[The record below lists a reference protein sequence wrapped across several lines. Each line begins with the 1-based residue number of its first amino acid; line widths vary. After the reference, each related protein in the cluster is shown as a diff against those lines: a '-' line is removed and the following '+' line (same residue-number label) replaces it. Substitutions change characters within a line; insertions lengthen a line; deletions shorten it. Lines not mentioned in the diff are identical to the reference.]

1 MDIIALHNVIARKH
15 HILASY
21 LKHKN
26 TSISSPLFLSNLN
39 VGLRKDLMHTKMVD
53 SIHAKIK
60 NADNL
65 IIVTHIRGEKHLY
78 LLNIRTE
85 EIRYQQGG

>member
-1 MDIIALHNVIARKH
+1 MDIITLHNIIARKH

-21 LKHKN
+21 KKHKDTA
-26 TSISSPLFLSNLN
+26 TSSNLFLSNLN

-53 SIHAKIK
+53 SIHAKVK

-65 IIVTHIRGEKHLY
+65 IILAHIGGEKHLY
-78 LLNIRTE
+78 LLNTRTD